1 MYFTNIKKYPCI
13 NIEYKQIHSIIA
25 ISIKPVI
32 IMFLAMNY
40 KALPRA
46 TLIPSMKFITLH
58 LSEEEIFYLR
68 IKLVFNH
75 YNILF
80 RGNDLCIS
88 KMKDIIRPDYLIRI
102 DIFKAFLIY
111 LGVEI

>member
-1 MYFTNIKKYPCI
+1 MYFTNIKKYSCI
-13 NIEYKQIHSIIA
+13 NIEYKQIHSIVA
-25 ISIKPVI
+25 IFIGPVI

-40 KALPRA
+40 KALSRD

-58 LSEEEIFYLR
+58 LSQKEIFYLR

-75 YNILF
+75 YKILF
-80 RGNDLCIS
+80 RDNDLCIS
-88 KMKDIIRPDYLIRI
+88 KLKDIIRPDYLIRI

-111 LGVEI
+111 LSIKI